1 MPSEPDMNRTIPDR
15 ESMTVEFKSDRSRL
29 PDRDLVTAV
38 VCLANTEGGEIY
50 LGVEKDGAIS
60 GLHPEHQNLATLAA
74 LIANRT
80 SPPVSVRVVAL
91 QEAGKTI
98 ARIEVPKSM
107 RLVATAEGLL
117 QRRRLQADGTP
128 QCVPFHPHEF
138 ASRQSDL
145 GMLDY
150 AALPVAQATEADF
163 DPLERE
169 RLRQL
174 VERYGGDRLLL
185 TLSDEEL
192 DGALGFIRTEGQRR
206 VPTVAGI
213 LILGREAALREHLP
227 THEVA
232 FQVLDGTQVRVN
244 DFYRVPLLKTFERIM
259 EQFEARGQEDE
270 IQVGLFRVP
279 IPTFDKRA
287 FREALINALTH
298 RDYTRLGAVHVR
310 WETDGLI
317 ISNPGGFVEG
327 VTLENLLVVE
337 PKPRN
342 PLLADAIKRIGL
354 TERTGRGVDL
364 IYEGLLRYGRP
375 APDYARSDP
384 TTVVVQLSSAQADIP
399 FLQMVIAEEER
410 TGIRMPLDSL
420 IVLARLRKERRLDV
434 QTAASAIQKN
444 ESVAR
449 AVLERLVEAGLIEGR
464 GATRGRTYTLSA
476 QVYQRLGQGSD
487 YVRQA
492 GFDPIQQEQMVLQYV
507 RTQGRITRSEAAE
520 LCRLSLDQ
528 AKRLLLRM
536 VEEGQVAQQGVGK
549 ATYYELASNIR
560 ARP

>member
-1 MPSEPDMNRTIPDR
+1 MNRTIPDR
-15 ESMTVEFKSDRSRL
+15 ESMTVEFKSDRNRF

-38 VCLANTEGGEIY
+38 VCLANTEGGDIY
-50 LGVEKDGAIS
+50 LGVEKDGAIT
-60 GLHPEHQNLATLAA
+60 GLHPEHQNLATLTA

-80 SPPVSVRVVAL
+80 SPPVSVRVTAL
-91 QEAGKTI
+91 QETGKTI

-128 QCVPFHPHEF
+128 QCVPFQPHEF

-145 GMLDY
+145 GVLDY
-150 AALPVAQATEADF
+150 AALPVVAASESDF

-213 LILGREAALREHLP
+213 LVLGRETALRQHLP

-244 DFYRVPLLKTFERIM
+244 DFYRMPLLKTFERIM
-259 EQFEARGQEDE
+259 EQFEARVQEDE

-287 FREALINALTH
+287 FREALINGLTH

-375 APDYARSDP
+375 APDYTRSDL

-410 TGIRMPLDSL
+410 TGIRMPLDAL
-420 IVLARLRKERRLDV
+420 IVLARLRKERRLDA

-449 AVLERLVEAGLIEGR
+449 AVLERLVEAGLVEGR

-476 QVYQRLGQGSD
+476 QVYQRLGQGTD

-492 GFDPIQQEQMVLQYV
+492 GFGPIQQEQMVLQYV

-520 LCRLSLDQ
+520 LCRLSPDQ

-536 VEEGQVAQQGVGK
+536 VDDGQLAHQGAGK
-549 ATYYELASNIR
+549 GTYYELAPNIR